1 MQARDLP
8 PLRTAIGAPLWL
20 QLKHAL
26 RDLATFHLKPG
37 DQIPSETEI
46 GEHYGVSRITVRQ
59 AVTSLV
65 DEGLL
70 HKRQGRG
77 TFVLAPRLAENLV
90 GAGHFLQSGFD
101 AAPGG
106 QIAVVSADSVP
117 APDWLAAKLG
127 LDPGAEVFKIRKVL
141 APAGEDRAAYRTT
154 FVPAALAP
162 RLLAMDLDRPMHAV
176 LEDGFGLE
184 AVGADEIIEFIVA
197 DAFRAEMLGVEA
209 GHPLI
214 LVERIAYLASGQ
226 PTDCSR
232 AYYKAERFRFEHR
245 LTRTEPAPSPGRHAP
260 TPRRSSV
267 VVTPP
272 DAASA

>member
-1 MQARDLP
+1 MQASDFP
-8 PLRTAIGAPLWL
+8 PLRSAIGAPLWL

-37 DQIPSETEI
+37 DRIPSETEI
-46 GEHYGVSRITVRQ
+46 GDHYGLSRITVRQ

-90 GAGHFLQSGFD
+90 DPSHFLQSGFD
-101 AAPGG
+101 AAPGEE
-106 QIAVVSADSVP
+106 VVVFSAESAP

-127 LDPGAEVFKIRKVL
+127 LAPGDDVYKVRKVL
-141 APAGEDRAAYRTT
+141 TPSGEDRAAFRTT

-162 RLLAMDLDRPMHAV
+162 NLLDLDLARPMHAI
-176 LEDGFGLE
+176 LEDSFGLE
-184 AVGADEIIEFIVA
+184 AVSADEIIEFIIA
-197 DAFRAEMLGVEA
+197 DEFRAGMLGIEI
-209 GHPLI
+209 GQPLI

-226 PTDCSR
+226 AIDCSR

-245 LTRTEPAPSPGRHAP
+245 LTRSDKAAGSGQPLAASRA
-260 TPRRSSV
+260 SSV
-267 VVTPP
+267 IVMAL
-272 DAASA
+272 DAVST